1 MKNLL
6 ELGTALT
13 KAEQKSI
20 NGGKGGCNIQCT
32 WILNP
37 VTCKCIPRDGDATF

>member
-6 ELGTALT
+6 NLGKALT

-20 NGGKGGCNIQCT
+20 NGGKGPCNIQCT
-32 WILNP
+32 WALNP
-37 VTCKCIPRDGDATF
+37 FTCQCISGDM